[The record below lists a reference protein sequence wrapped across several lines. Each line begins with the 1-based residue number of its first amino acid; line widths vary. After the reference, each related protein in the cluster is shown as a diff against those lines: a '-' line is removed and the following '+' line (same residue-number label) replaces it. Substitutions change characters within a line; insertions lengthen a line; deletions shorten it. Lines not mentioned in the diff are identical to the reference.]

1 MKRPGALEI
10 KIHQTYPAPIHGRI
24 EGREEGQEEKTKNS
38 QVIHQQGSKWAR
50 LKAFLWLRLWN
61 GILIIQSKREP
72 QPQSMML

>member
-38 QVIHQQGSKWAR
+38 QVIHQQGSKWVR
-50 LKAFLWLRLWN
+50 VKAFLWLCLWN
-61 GILIIQSKREP
+61 GILIVQSENP
-72 QPQSMML
+72 NPQSMML